1 MKYKQNG
8 GFQTMHIRSRRLMA
22 SLVFALIAILA
33 TSTLVSAKEI
43 TFLAVGYTA
52 ALRKY
57 VQDEVIPVF
66 RQEHGADVV
75 LLNANWNTRMER
87 FMVLTAGGT
96 PPDVICTGFYSPY
109 EEGSLGLLEPLDHYL
124 AQWKYT
130 PRFPKTLWNAVT
142 WQGQVVVVPQ
152 NVAPR
157 AIGYNKELFAQSGL
171 DPHNPPRDWSAL
183 IQSARRLTRLEGDNV
198 AVRGFVNTTGGG
210 AAQQLFWFM
219 RQAGLTEID
228 TKTFTSNLLDPK
240 TLMALETLQ
249 ELYEA
254 GANSR
259 PILAGGFERGRIA
272 MQYSNPQQ
280 IVSMLAVD
288 PDFLLNDFALFAPR
302 QTPTST
308 PVAHLFTDGL
318 AIPSASR
325 NKDLAWE
332 FIALLMSDEVI
343 LGTQRVGGF
352 FCGRTDMLQRMMSTQ
367 PRIQLW
373 YDIFPFMQA
382 SVLPPPRN
390 TSQTEL
396 GQLIERVYK
405 VEMAPLAALEQ
416 AHAQWTRLLADW
428 KAEIGK

>member
-1 MKYKQNG
+1 
-8 GFQTMHIRSRRLMA
+8 
-22 SLVFALIAILA
+22 
-33 TSTLVSAKEI
+33 
-43 TFLAVGYTA
+43 
-52 ALRKY
+52 
-57 VQDEVIPVF
+57 
-66 RQEHGADVV
+66 
-75 LLNANWNTRMER
+75 
-87 FMVLTAGGT
+87 
-96 PPDVICTGFYSPY
+96 
-109 EEGSLGLLEPLDHYL
+109 
-124 AQWKYT
+124 
-130 PRFPKTLWNAVT
+130 
-142 WQGQVVVVPQ
+142 
-152 NVAPR
+152 
-157 AIGYNKELFAQSGL
+157 L
-171 DPHNPPRDWSAL
+171 DPHNPPQDWSAL